1 MRLTCPSCG
10 AQYEVDDSVIPESG
24 RDVQCSNCGHAW
36 FQMPAKRPSVGHAAE
51 KTSEEAPGL
60 AEPPRP
66 EARAMAPDEPTP
78 PESASTQASATTPRA
93 HDADIDDAEDE
104 PADEDAMPAPPPR
117 KIDESVL
124 SVLREEAERERRAR
138 EAERGGIETQTDL
151 GLTAAAPARSAST
164 DGAQPAATGSEQA
177 AETPESGK
185 GTGNKVALPDIEEI
199 KSTLRASSERGDE
212 PAAMDAPE
220 AVAQRDRRGFRL
232 GFSLALLLAVC
243 LVAVYLFAPQLAERF
258 PALKSG
264 LATYAQG
271 VDGARMWLDA
281 RMQDLTTALQGD

>member
-10 AQYEVDDSVIPESG
+10 AQYEVDDSVIPETG

-36 FQMPAKRPSVGHAAE
+36 FQMPASS
-51 KTSEEAPGL
+51 TSPAQAPATAPAGT
-60 AEPPRP
+60 EPPAP
-66 EARAMAPDEPTP
+66 EQPTP
-78 PESASTQASATTPRA
+78 PPGRQTQTESTSSATSGG
-93 HDADIDDAEDE
+93 HDQDTDDTGDG
-104 PADEDAMPAPPPR
+104 PADTAAMPAPPPR

-138 EAERGGIETQTDL
+138 EAERGGVETQSDL
-151 GLTAAAPARSAST
+151 GLETAPGPSAGGARPMEPEAGQPSGHVKAAL
-164 DGAQPAATGSEQA
+164 
-177 AETPESGK
+177 GK
-185 GTGNKVALPDIEEI
+185 AALPDIEEI

-220 AVAQRDRRGFRL
+220 AVAQRDRRGFRT
-232 GFSLALLLAVC
+232 GFSLALLVAIC
-243 LVAVYLFAPQLAERF
+243 LVAIYLFAPQLAERF
-258 PALKSG
+258 PALKPG

-281 RMQDLTTALQGD
+281 RMQDLTTALQGE